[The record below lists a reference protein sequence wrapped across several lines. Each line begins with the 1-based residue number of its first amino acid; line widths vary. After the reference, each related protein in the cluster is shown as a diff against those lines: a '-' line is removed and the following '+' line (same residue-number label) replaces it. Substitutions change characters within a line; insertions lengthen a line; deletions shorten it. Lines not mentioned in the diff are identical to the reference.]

1 MKKIYMTLLLLMI
14 AIVSFAE
21 DEVVKNGVRYTL
33 LGKEARATLIDKEL
47 TDIVVDPEVSIE
59 GQVYPVTYVY
69 TNSYSDVFLN
79 TKTIS
84 IPSNSSVGFLTSAD
98 VSLHLKNGKP
108 LELRLE
114 VYRLYRTNVCIP
126 KIMGTGAYLF
136 LLN

>member
-59 GQVYPVTYVY
+59 GQVYPVTYV
-69 TNSYSDVFLN
+69 SLVS
-79 TKTIS
+79 TK
-84 IPSNSSVGFLTSAD
+84 ND
-98 VSLHLKNGKP
+98 
-108 LELRLE
+108 
-114 VYRLYRTNVCIP
+114 
-126 KIMGTGAYLF
+126 
-136 LLN
+136 

>member
-79 TKTIS
+79 TKTVS

-98 VSLHLKNGKP
+98 VFP
-108 LELRLE
+108 ALEE
-114 VYRLYRTNVCIP
+114 
-126 KIMGTGAYLF
+126 
-136 LLN
+136 